1 MSGAVKSGINGVL
14 GMVEGVVNK
23 FIGMI
28 NGCISV
34 INNIPGVNISRLN
47 TLSIPRLAKGGVL
60 YDDTIVRVGEYSG
73 ASSNPEIVSP
83 QNIMYDTMRR
93 ALEDTEF
100 HSNNGQDIYLTLKVG
115 DEEMA
120 QVVIDKLG
128 NIVRNSG
135 RGLETVMEGG
145 RYYVMEIKTS

>member
-1 MSGAVKSGINGVL
+1 MI
-14 GMVEGVVNK
+14 EGVVNK

-28 NGCISV
+28 NGCIGA

-60 YDDTIVRVGEYSG
+60 YDDTIVRVGEYSN

-83 QNIMYDTMRR
+83 QSIMYDTMRR

-100 HSNNGQDIYLTLKVG
+100 HNNGQPVRVQVYFGAENIIDEVIEGIDEKTRSSGKAQIKVSY
-115 DEEMA
+115 A
-120 QVVIDKLG
+120 
-128 NIVRNSG
+128 
-135 RGLETVMEGG
+135 
-145 RYYVMEIKTS
+145 

>member
-1 MSGAVKSGINGVL
+1 MI
-14 GMVEGVVNK
+14 EGVVNK

-28 NGCISV
+28 NGCIGA

-60 YDDTIVRVGEYSG
+60 YDDTIVRAGEYSG

-100 HSNNGQDIYLTLKVG
+100 HSNGQPIRVQVYFG
-115 DEEMA
+115 AENIIDE
-120 QVVIDKLG
+120 VIDG
-128 NIVRNSG
+128 IGERTRNSG
-135 RGLETVMEGG
+135 KAKLKVS
-145 RYYVMEIKTS
+145 YA

>member
-1 MSGAVKSGINGVL
+1 
-14 GMVEGVVNK
+14 MVEGVVNK

-28 NGCISV
+28 NGCIGA

-83 QNIMYDTMRR
+83 QSIMYDTMRR
-93 ALEDTEF
+93 ALEDTSF
-100 HSNNGQDIYLTLKVG
+100 FSNNNQDIYLTLQVG
-115 DEEMA
+115 DEELG
-120 QVVIDKLG
+120 QVVIDTIG
-128 NIVRNSG
+128 NIKRRTG
-135 RGLETVMEGG
+135 KGLEVLIGG
-145 RYYVMEIKTS
+145 

>member
-60 YDDTIVRVGEYSG
+60 YDDTIVRAGEYSG

-93 ALEDTEF
+93 ALEDTDF
-100 HSNNGQDIYLTLKVG
+100 HNSNGQPIRVQVYFG
-115 DEEMA
+115 AENIIDE
-120 QVVIDKLG
+120 VIDG
-128 NIVRNSG
+128 IDERTRNSG
-135 RGLETVMEGG
+135 KAKLKVS
-145 RYYVMEIKTS
+145 YA